1 MIKSMND
8 VKAMGTDKTSTEML
22 RALDEENVDSQ
33 IQLCNIISD
42 SGHIPTEMNLQT
54 NA

>member
-1 MIKSMND
+1 MTKSMND
-8 VKAMGTDKTSTEML
+8 SKAMGTDKTSTEIL

-33 IQLCNIISD
+33 IQLCNIICD
-42 SGHIPTEMNLQT
+42 SGHIPTKMNLQA